1 MILMNMYYSK
11 QDMKTVLVTG
21 ASGLL
26 GRSVVNHL
34 LEKDFQVI
42 SSIMP
47 IERPT
52 YIPNPKERVVL
63 NDDVFSGNLPHIDV
77 VINCAFAR
85 SNNAEQLAS
94 AFDFTTQLIEGF
106 RKADIEG
113 VINISSQ
120 GVYKRLPVG
129 QLSREDSPIEPID
142 TYSMSKYA
150 AEKMFLLSGLKVT
163 NVRLASLNMKQR
175 FLYHFV
181 RSAKEEG
188 IIHLDSPRVY
198 ASILDVED
206 AAAALS
212 ALASV
217 PTSNRKSI
225 YNLSIG
231 AQYSLKEY
239 AETVKIVG
247 EKLGYKI
254 DIITKDNGNEST
266 AGTDISQLVADTGW
280 NPIVTNAMMIESLF
294 NSKD

>member
-1 MILMNMYYSK
+1 
-11 QDMKTVLVTG
+11 MKTVLVTG

-26 GRSVVNHL
+26 GSNVVKHL
-34 LEKDFQVI
+34 LAKGFQVI

-47 IERPT
+47 IEQST
-52 YIPNPKERVVL
+52 YVPKPNEKVVL
-63 NDDVFSGNLPHIDV
+63 NDDVFAGNLPHIDV

-150 AEKMFLLSGLKVT
+150 AEKMFLLSGLKHVT
-163 NVRLASLNMKQR
+163 SVRLASLNMKQR

-188 IIHLDSPRVY
+188 VIHLDSPRVY

-206 AAAALS
+206 AAAALT
-212 ALASV
+212 ALAAVPASNWKSV
-217 PTSNRKSI
+217 

-231 AQYSLKEY
+231 TQFSLQQY
-239 AETVKIVG
+239 AETVKCIG

-254 DIITKDNGNEST
+254 EIVTNDNGNEST
-266 AGTDISQLVADTGW
+266 AGSDISQLVSDTCW
-280 NPIVTNAMMIESLF
+280 KPVVTNEMMVERLF
-294 NSKD
+294 K

>member
-1 MILMNMYYSK
+1 
-11 QDMKTVLVTG
+11 MKTVLVTG

-26 GRSVVNHL
+26 GRSVVKHL
-34 LEKDFQVI
+34 LGKDFQVI

-47 IERPT
+47 IEQST
-52 YIPNPKERVVL
+52 YTPNPKERVVL
-63 NDDVFSGNLPHIDV
+63 NDDVFVGNLPHIDA

-106 RKADIEG
+106 RKADIDG

-120 GVYKRLPVG
+120 GIYKRLPVG

-150 AEKMFLLSGLKVT
+150 AEKMFLLSGLKVS

-206 AAAALS
+206 AAAALT
-212 ALASV
+212 ALASI
-217 PTSNRKSI
+217 PAAKLKSV

-231 AQYSLKEY
+231 AQYSLKQY
-239 AETVKIVG
+239 AEIVKNVG

-254 DIITKDNGNEST
+254 VINIKDNGNEST
-266 AGTDISQLVADTGW
+266 AGTDNSQLVSDTGW
-280 NPIVTNAMMIESLF
+280 KPVITNEMMIEKMF
-294 NSKD
+294 NN

>member
-1 MILMNMYYSK
+1 
-11 QDMKTVLVTG
+11 MKTVLVTG

-26 GRSVVNHL
+26 GSNVVRHL
-34 LEKDFQVI
+34 LAKDFQVI

-47 IERPT
+47 IEQTT
-52 YIPNPKERVVL
+52 YVPKSNEKIVL
-63 NDDVFSGNLPHIDV
+63 NDDVFAGKLPHIDV

-94 AFDFTTQLIEGF
+94 AFDFTTLLIEGF

-150 AEKMFLLSGLKVT
+150 AEKMFVLSGIKHVT
-163 NVRLASLNMKQR
+163 SVRLASLNMKQR

-188 IIHLDSPRVY
+188 VIHLDSPRVY
-198 ASILDVED
+198 ASILDVDD
-206 AAAALS
+206 AAAALT
-212 ALASV
+212 ALAAV
-217 PTSNRKSI
+217 PSSSWKGI
-225 YNLSIG
+225 YNLGIG
-231 AQYSLKEY
+231 TQYSLQQY
-239 AETVKIVG
+239 AETVKAVG
-247 EKLGYKI
+247 EKLGYNIKI
-254 DIITKDNGNEST
+254 VTNDNGNEST
-266 AGTDISQLVADTGW
+266 AGSDISQLVADTGW
-280 NPIVTNAMMIESLF
+280 KPSVNNEMMVEKMF
-294 NSKD
+294 K

>member
-1 MILMNMYYSK
+1 
-11 QDMKTVLVTG
+11 MKTVLVTG

-26 GRSVVNHL
+26 GSNVVKHL
-34 LEKDFQVI
+34 LAKDFQVI

-47 IERPT
+47 IEQST
-52 YIPNPKERVVL
+52 YVPKPNEKIVL
-63 NDDVFSGNLPHIDV
+63 NDDVFAGNLPHIDV

-94 AFDFTTQLIEGF
+94 AFDFTTLLIEGF

-150 AEKMFLLSGLKVT
+150 AEKMFLLSGLKVS

-206 AAAALS
+206 AAAALT
-212 ALASV
+212 ALASI
-217 PTSNRKSI
+217 PASTLKSV

-239 AETVKIVG
+239 AETVKSVG

-254 DIITKDNGNEST
+254 DIITNDNGNEST
-266 AGTDISQLVADTGW
+266 SGTDISRLVTDTGW
-280 NPIVTNAMMIESLF
+280 KPEINNVMMIKELF
-294 NSKD
+294 NV

>member
-1 MILMNMYYSK
+1 
-11 QDMKTVLVTG
+11 MKTVLVTG

-26 GRSVVNHL
+26 GSNVVKHL
-34 LEKDFQVI
+34 LAKDFQVI

-47 IERPT
+47 IEQTT
-52 YIPNPKERVVL
+52 YVPKSNEKIVL
-63 NDDVFSGNLPHIDV
+63 NDDVFAGKLPHIDV

-94 AFDFTTQLIEGF
+94 AFDFTTLLIEGF

-150 AEKMFLLSGLKVT
+150 AEKMFVLSGIKHVT
-163 NVRLASLNMKQR
+163 SVRLASLNMKQR

-188 IIHLDSPRVY
+188 VIHLDSPRVY
-198 ASILDVED
+198 ASILDVDD
-206 AAAALS
+206 AAAALT
-212 ALASV
+212 ALAAV
-217 PTSNRKSI
+217 PSSSWKGI

-231 AQYSLKEY
+231 TQYSLQQY
-239 AETVKIVG
+239 AETVKAVG
-247 EKLGYKI
+247 EKLGYNI
-254 DIITKDNGNEST
+254 EIVTNDNGNEST
-266 AGTDISQLVADTGW
+266 AGSDISQLVADTGW
-280 NPIVTNAMMIESLF
+280 KPSVNNEMMVEKLYLL
-294 NSKD
+294 

>member
-1 MILMNMYYSK
+1 MR
-11 QDMKTVLVTG
+11 TVLVTG

-26 GRSVVNHL
+26 GSNVVKHL
-34 LEKDFQVI
+34 LQNGFQVI

-47 IERPT
+47 IEQAT
-52 YIPNPKERVVL
+52 YIPKPNEKVVL
-63 NDDVFSGNLPHIDV
+63 NDDVFAGNLPHIDV

-94 AFDFTTQLIEGF
+94 AFDFTTRLIEGF
-106 RKADIEG
+106 RKVDIEG

-150 AEKMFLLSGLKVT
+150 AEKMFLLSGLKHVT

-181 RSAKEEG
+181 RSAKDEG
-188 IIHLDSPRVY
+188 VIHLDSPHVY

-206 AAAALS
+206 AAAALT
-212 ALASV
+212 ALAAVQASNWKSV
-217 PTSNRKSI
+217 

-231 AQYSLKEY
+231 TQYSLQQY
-239 AETVKIVG
+239 AETVKAVG

-254 DIITKDNGNEST
+254 EIIINDNGNEST
-266 AGTDISQLVADTGW
+266 AGSDISQLVTDSGW
-280 NPIVTNAMMIESLF
+280 KPMVTNEMMIEELF
-294 NSKD
+294 K

>member
-1 MILMNMYYSK
+1 
-11 QDMKTVLVTG
+11 MKTVLVTG

-26 GRSVVNHL
+26 GRSVVKHL
-34 LEKDFQVI
+34 LKGGFHVI

-47 IERPT
+47 IEQAT
-52 YIPNPKERVVL
+52 YIPNPGEQVVL
-63 NDDVFSGNLPHIDV
+63 NDDVFAGNLPHIDV

-94 AFDFTTQLIEGF
+94 AFDFTTKLIEGF
-106 RKADIEG
+106 RKADIDG

-129 QLSREDSPIEPID
+129 QLPREDSPIEPID

-150 AEKMFLLSGLKVT
+150 VEKMFILSGIKHVT
-163 NVRLASLNMKQR
+163 SVRLASLNMKQR

-188 IIHLDSPRVY
+188 VIHLDSPRVY

-206 AAAALS
+206 AAAALV

-217 PTSNRKSI
+217 PASQWKDA

-231 AQYSLKEY
+231 TQYSLEEY
-239 AETVKIVG
+239 ALAVKAVG
-247 EKLGYKI
+247 EQLGYKI
-254 DIITKDNGNEST
+254 EIVVNDNGNEST
-266 AGTDISQLVADTGW
+266 AGTDISQLTADTGW
-280 NPIVTNAMMIESLF
+280 KPMITKEQMIEQLY
-294 NSKD
+294 KL

>member
-1 MILMNMYYSK
+1 
-11 QDMKTVLVTG
+11 MKTVLVTG

-26 GRSVVNHL
+26 GRSVVRQL
-34 LEKDFQVI
+34 LEKNFQVI

-47 IERPT
+47 IEQST
-52 YIPNPKERVVL
+52 YVSKPNEIVVL
-63 NDDVFSGNLPHIDV
+63 NDNVFAGDLPHIDV

-106 RKADIEG
+106 RKGDIEG

-129 QLSREDSPIEPID
+129 QLSKEDSPIEPID

-150 AEKMFLLSGLKVT
+150 AEKMFLLSGIKHVT

-181 RSAKEEG
+181 KSAKEEG
-188 IIHLDSPRVY
+188 VIHLDSPRVY
-198 ASILDVED
+198 ASILDVND
-206 AAAALS
+206 AAS
-212 ALASV
+212 ALVALAKMPSSKWKSV
-217 PTSNRKSI
+217 

-239 AETVKIVG
+239 AETVKDVG
-247 EKLGYKI
+247 TKLGYKI
-254 DIITKDNGNEST
+254 EIITNDNGNEST
-266 AGTDISQLVADTGW
+266 AGSDISRLVADTGW
-280 NPIVTNAMMIESLF
+280 EPVITNEIMIQRHFED
-294 NSKD
+294 NN

>member
-1 MILMNMYYSK
+1 
-11 QDMKTVLVTG
+11 MKTVLVTG

-26 GRSVVNHL
+26 GSNVVKHL
-34 LEKDFQVI
+34 LAKGFQVF

-47 IERPT
+47 IEQPT
-52 YIPNPKERVVL
+52 YVPKSNEKVVL
-63 NDDVFSGNLPHIDV
+63 NDDVFAGNLPHIDV

-120 GVYKRLPVG
+120 GVYKRLPAG

-150 AEKMFLLSGLKVT
+150 VEKMFLLSGIKHVT
-163 NVRLASLNMKQR
+163 SVRLASLNMKQR

-188 IIHLDSPRVY
+188 VIHLDSPRVY

-206 AAAALS
+206 AAAALT
-212 ALASV
+212 ALAAVPASNWKSV
-217 PTSNRKSI
+217 

-231 AQYSLKEY
+231 TQYSLRQY
-239 AETVKIVG
+239 AETVKAVG

-254 DIITKDNGNEST
+254 EIVTNDNGNEST
-266 AGTDISQLVADTGW
+266 AGSDISQLVADTGW
-280 NPIVTNAMMIESLF
+280 KPVVTNEIMIERLF
-294 NSKD
+294 ND

>member
-1 MILMNMYYSK
+1 
-11 QDMKTVLVTG
+11 MKTVLVTG

-26 GRSVVNHL
+26 GRSVVKQL
-34 LEKDFQVI
+34 LKGGFHVI
-42 SSIMP
+42 SSIMS
-47 IERPT
+47 IEQAT
-52 YIPNPKERVVL
+52 YIPIQGEQVVL
-63 NDDVFSGNLPHIDV
+63 NDDVFAGNLPHIDV

-94 AFDFTTQLIEGF
+94 AFDFTTKLIEGF
-106 RKADIEG
+106 RKADIDG

-150 AEKMFLLSGLKVT
+150 AEKMFILSGIKHVT
-163 NVRLASLNMKQR
+163 SVRLASLNMKQR

-181 RSAKEEG
+181 KSAKEEG
-188 IIHLDSPRVY
+188 VIHLDSPRVY

-206 AAAALS
+206 AAAALV

-217 PTSNRKSI
+217 PASQWKDA

-231 AQYSLKEY
+231 TQYSLEEY
-239 AETVKIVG
+239 ALAVKAVG

-254 DIITKDNGNEST
+254 EIVVNDNGNESA
-266 AGTDISQLVADTGW
+266 AGTDISQLTAVTGW
-280 NPIVTNAMMIESLF
+280 KPMITKEQMIEQLY
-294 NSKD
+294 KL

>member
-1 MILMNMYYSK
+1 
-11 QDMKTVLVTG
+11 MKTVLVTG

-26 GRSVVNHL
+26 GRSVVRHL
-34 LEKDFQVI
+34 LEKNYQVI

-47 IERPT
+47 IEQST
-52 YIPNPKERVVL
+52 YVPKPNEKVML
-63 NDDVFSGNLPHIDV
+63 NDDVFVGNLPPIDV

-94 AFDFTTQLIEGF
+94 AFDFTTQLIDGF
-106 RKADIEG
+106 RKGDISG

-129 QLSREDSPIEPID
+129 QLSKEDSPIEPID

-150 AEKMFLLSGLKVT
+150 AEKMFLLSGIKHVT

-188 IIHLDSPRVY
+188 VIHLDSPRVY
-198 ASILDVED
+198 ASILDVDD
-206 AAAALS
+206 AAS
-212 ALASV
+212 ALVALAKMPSSKWKSV
-217 PTSNRKSI
+217 

-239 AETVKIVG
+239 AETVKDVG
-247 EKLGYKI
+247 TKLGYKI
-254 DIITKDNGNEST
+254 EIITNDNGNEST
-266 AGTDISQLVADTGW
+266 AGSDISRLVADTGW
-280 NPIVTNAMMIESLF
+280 EPVITNEIMIQRHFED
-294 NSKD
+294 NN

>member
-1 MILMNMYYSK
+1 
-11 QDMKTVLVTG
+11 MKTVLVTG

-26 GRSVVNHL
+26 GGSVVKCL

-47 IERPT
+47 IEQPT
-52 YIPNPKERVVL
+52 YSPKPSEQVVL
-63 NDDVFSGNLPHIDV
+63 NDDVFAGNLPHLDV

-85 SNNAEQLAS
+85 SNNAAQLAS

-150 AEKMFLLSGLKVT
+150 AEKMFLLSGINHVT

-188 IIHLDSPRVY
+188 VIHLDSPRVY

-206 AAAALS
+206 AAAALT

-217 PTSNRKSI
+217 PSSKWKNT
-225 YNLSIG
+225 YNLGIG
-231 AQYSLKEY
+231 TQYSLEEY
-239 AETVKIVG
+239 AQTVKQVG

-254 DIITKDNGNEST
+254 EIIVNDNGNEST
-266 AGTDISQLVADTGW
+266 AGSDISRLVTDSGW
-280 NPIVTNAMMIESLF
+280 KPMVTNEKMIEKLF
-294 NSKD
+294 FL

>member
-1 MILMNMYYSK
+1 
-11 QDMKTVLVTG
+11 MKTVLVTG
-21 ASGLL
+21 ASGFL
-26 GRSVVNHL
+26 GRSAVKNL
-34 LEKDFQVI
+34 LKGGFHVI

-47 IERPT
+47 IEQST
-52 YIPNPKERVVL
+52 YVPNQGEQVVL
-63 NDDVFSGNLPHIDV
+63 NDDVFAGRLPHIDV

-94 AFDFTTQLIEGF
+94 AFDFTTKLIEGF
-106 RKADIEG
+106 RKADVDG
-113 VINISSQ
+113 VVNISSQ

-150 AEKMFLLSGLKVT
+150 AEKMFILSGIKHVT
-163 NVRLASLNMKQR
+163 SVRLASLNMKQR

-181 RSAKEEG
+181 KSAKEEG
-188 IIHLDSPRVY
+188 VIHLDSPRVY

-206 AAAALS
+206 AAAALV

-217 PTSNRKSI
+217 PASQWKDA

-231 AQYSLKEY
+231 TQYSLEEY
-239 AETVKIVG
+239 ALAVKVVG

-254 DIITKDNGNEST
+254 EIVVNDNGNEST
-266 AGTDISQLVADTGW
+266 AGTDISQLTADTGW
-280 NPIVTNAMMIESLF
+280 KPIITKEQMIQELF
-294 NSKD
+294 N

>member
-1 MILMNMYYSK
+1 
-11 QDMKTVLVTG
+11 MKTVLVTG

-26 GRSVVNHL
+26 GSNVVKHL
-34 LEKDFQVI
+34 LSKDFQVI

-47 IERPT
+47 IEQST
-52 YIPNPKERVVL
+52 YVPKPNEKIVL
-63 NDDVFSGNLPHIDV
+63 NDDVFAGNLPHIDV

-94 AFDFTTQLIEGF
+94 AFDFTTLLIEGF

-150 AEKMFLLSGLKVT
+150 AEKMFFLSGLKHVT

-188 IIHLDSPRVY
+188 VIHLDSPRVY
-198 ASILDVED
+198 ASILDVDD
-206 AAAALS
+206 AAAALT
-212 ALASV
+212 ALAAV
-217 PTSNRKSI
+217 PSSSWKSI

-231 AQYSLKEY
+231 TQYSLQQY
-239 AETVKIVG
+239 AETVKAVG
-247 EKLGYKI
+247 EKLGY
-254 DIITKDNGNEST
+254 DIEIVTNDNGNEST
-266 AGTDISQLVADTGW
+266 AGSDISQLVADTGW
-280 NPIVTNAMMIESLF
+280 KPSVNNEMMVKKMF
-294 NSKD
+294 K

>member
-1 MILMNMYYSK
+1 
-11 QDMKTVLVTG
+11 MKTVLVTG

-26 GRSVVNHL
+26 GSNVVKHL
-34 LEKDFQVI
+34 LAKDFQVI

-47 IERPT
+47 IEKSAYVPK
-52 YIPNPKERVVL
+52 PNEKIVL
-63 NDDVFSGNLPHIDV
+63 NDDVFAGNLPHIDV
-77 VINCAFAR
+77 VINCAFSR

-106 RKADIEG
+106 KKTDIDG

-150 AEKMFLLSGLKVT
+150 AEKMFLLSGLKHVT
-163 NVRLASLNMKQR
+163 SVRLASLNMKQR

-206 AAAALS
+206 AAAALT
-212 ALASV
+212 ALASI
-217 PTSNRKSI
+217 PASTLKSV

-239 AETVKIVG
+239 AETVKSVG

-254 DIITKDNGNEST
+254 DIITNDNGNEST
-266 AGTDISQLVADTGW
+266 SGTDISRLVTDTGW
-280 NPIVTNAMMIESLF
+280 NPKINNVMMIKELF
-294 NSKD
+294 NA

>member
-1 MILMNMYYSK
+1 
-11 QDMKTVLVTG
+11 MKTVLVTG

-26 GRSVVNHL
+26 GSNVVKHL
-34 LEKDFQVI
+34 LAKDFQVI
-42 SSIMP
+42 SSIMS
-47 IERPT
+47 IEQTT
-52 YIPNPKERVVL
+52 YVPKSNEKIVL
-63 NDDVFSGNLPHIDV
+63 NDDVFAGKLPHIDV

-94 AFDFTTQLIEGF
+94 AFDFTTLLIEGF

-150 AEKMFLLSGLKVT
+150 AEKMFVLSGIKHVT
-163 NVRLASLNMKQR
+163 SVRLASLNMKQR

-188 IIHLDSPRVY
+188 VIHLDSPRVY
-198 ASILDVED
+198 ASILDVDD
-206 AAAALS
+206 AAAALT
-212 ALASV
+212 ALAAV
-217 PTSNRKSI
+217 PSSSWKGI

-231 AQYSLKEY
+231 TQYSLQQY
-239 AETVKIVG
+239 AETVKAVG
-247 EKLGYKI
+247 EKLGYNI
-254 DIITKDNGNEST
+254 EIVTNDNGNEST
-266 AGTDISQLVADTGW
+266 AGSDISQLVADTGW
-280 NPIVTNAMMIESLF
+280 KPSVNNEMMVEKMF
-294 NSKD
+294 K

>member
-1 MILMNMYYSK
+1 
-11 QDMKTVLVTG
+11 MKTVLVTG

-26 GRSVVNHL
+26 GRSVVKHL
-34 LEKDFQVI
+34 LTGGFHVI

-47 IERPT
+47 IEQAT
-52 YIPNPKERVVL
+52 YVPNPDEQVVL
-63 NDDVFSGNLPHIDV
+63 NDDVFVGNLPYIDV

-94 AFDFTTQLIEGF
+94 AFDFTTRLIEGF
-106 RKADIEG
+106 RKADIDG

-150 AEKMFLLSGLKVT
+150 AEKMFILSGIKHVT
-163 NVRLASLNMKQR
+163 SVRLASLNMKQR

-181 RSAKEEG
+181 KSAKEEG
-188 IIHLDSPRVY
+188 VIHLDSPRVY

-206 AAAALS
+206 AAAALT

-217 PTSNRKSI
+217 PASQWKGA

-231 AQYSLKEY
+231 TQYSLEEY
-239 AETVKIVG
+239 AQAVKTVG
-247 EKLGYKI
+247 EQLGYKI
-254 DIITKDNGNEST
+254 EIVVNDNGNEST
-266 AGTDISQLVADTGW
+266 AGTDISQLTADTGW
-280 NPIVTNAMMIESLF
+280 KPVVTKEQMILDLF
-294 NSKD
+294 N

>member
-1 MILMNMYYSK
+1 
-11 QDMKTVLVTG
+11 MKTVLVTG

-26 GRSVVNHL
+26 GRSVVKHL
-34 LEKDFQVI
+34 LKGGFHVI

-47 IERPT
+47 IEQAT
-52 YIPNPKERVVL
+52 YIPNPGEQVVL
-63 NDDVFSGNLPHIDV
+63 NDDVFAGNLPHIDV

-94 AFDFTTQLIEGF
+94 AFDFTTKLIEGF
-106 RKADIEG
+106 RKADIDG

-129 QLSREDSPIEPID
+129 QLPREDSPIEPID

-150 AEKMFLLSGLKVT
+150 VEKMFILSGIKHVT
-163 NVRLASLNMKQR
+163 SVRLASLNMKQR

-181 RSAKEEG
+181 KSAKEEG
-188 IIHLDSPRVY
+188 LIHLDSPRVY

-206 AAAALS
+206 AAAALV

-217 PTSNRKSI
+217 PASQWKDA

-231 AQYSLKEY
+231 TQYSLEEY
-239 AETVKIVG
+239 ALAVKAVG
-247 EKLGYKI
+247 EQLGYKI
-254 DIITKDNGNEST
+254 EIVVNDNGNEST
-266 AGTDISQLVADTGW
+266 AGTDISQLTADTGW
-280 NPIVTNAMMIESLF
+280 KPMITKEQMIEQLY
-294 NSKD
+294 KL

>member
-1 MILMNMYYSK
+1 
-11 QDMKTVLVTG
+11 MKTVLVTG

-26 GRSVVNHL
+26 GRSVVKHL
-34 LEKDFQVI
+34 LKGGFHVI

-47 IERPT
+47 IEQSS
-52 YIPNPKERVVL
+52 YAPNQDEQVVL
-63 NDDVFSGNLPHIDV
+63 NDDVFAGNLPHIDV
-77 VINCAFAR
+77 VVNCAFAR

-94 AFDFTTQLIEGF
+94 AFDFTTQLIQGF
-106 RKADIEG
+106 RKADIDG
-113 VINISSQ
+113 IINISSQ

-150 AEKMFLLSGLKVT
+150 AEKMFVLSGIKYVT
-163 NVRLASLNMKQR
+163 SVRLASLNMKQR

-188 IIHLDSPRVY
+188 VIHLDSPRVY

-206 AAAALS
+206 AAAALT
-212 ALASV
+212 ALAAV
-217 PTSNRKSI
+217 PASQWKSA

-231 AQYSLKEY
+231 AQYSLEEY
-239 AETVKIVG
+239 ARTVKTVG

-254 DIITKDNGNEST
+254 EIVVNDNGKEST
-266 AGTDISQLVADTGW
+266 AGSDISQLTADTGW
-280 NPIVTNAMMIESLF
+280 KPTVANEQIIQNLF
-294 NSKD
+294 SEC

>member
-1 MILMNMYYSK
+1 
-11 QDMKTVLVTG
+11 MKTVLVTG
-21 ASGLL
+21 ASGFL
-26 GRSVVNHL
+26 GRSVVKHL
-34 LEKDFQVI
+34 LKGGFHVI

-47 IERPT
+47 IEQST
-52 YIPNPKERVVL
+52 YVPNQGEQIVL
-63 NDDVFSGNLPHIDV
+63 NDDVFAGRLPHIDV

-85 SNNAEQLAS
+85 SSNAEHLAS
-94 AFDFTTQLIEGF
+94 AFDFTTKLIEGF
-106 RKADIEG
+106 RKADVDG

-150 AEKMFLLSGLKVT
+150 VEKMFVLSDIKHVT
-163 NVRLASLNMKQR
+163 SVRLASLNMKQR
-175 FLYHFV
+175 FLYLFV

-188 IIHLDSPRVY
+188 VIHLDSPRVY

-206 AAAALS
+206 AASALT

-217 PTSNRKSI
+217 PAAQWKNV

-231 AQYSLKEY
+231 TQYSLEEY
-239 AETVKIVG
+239 AQEVKAVG

-254 DIITKDNGNEST
+254 EIVVNDNGNEST
-266 AGTDISQLVADTGW
+266 AGADISQLTADTGW
-280 NPIVTNAMMIESLF
+280 KPAITNAVMINNLF
-294 NSKD
+294 CDK

>member
-1 MILMNMYYSK
+1 
-11 QDMKTVLVTG
+11 MKTVLVTG

-26 GRSVVNHL
+26 GSNVVKHL
-34 LEKDFQVI
+34 LQKGFQVI

-47 IERPT
+47 IEQAT
-52 YIPNPKERVVL
+52 YISKPNEKVVL
-63 NDDVFSGNLPHIDV
+63 NDDVFAGNLPHIDV

-94 AFDFTTQLIEGF
+94 AFDFTTRVIEGF

-129 QLSREDSPIEPID
+129 QLSSEDSPIEPID

-150 AEKMFLLSGLKVT
+150 AEKMFLLSGIKHVT
-163 NVRLASLNMKQR
+163 SVRLASLNMKQR

-181 RSAKEEG
+181 RSAKEDG
-188 IIHLDSPRVY
+188 VIHLDSPRVY

-206 AAAALS
+206 AAAALT
-212 ALASV
+212 ALAEMPASSWKSV
-217 PTSNRKSI
+217 

-231 AQYSLKEY
+231 TQYSLQQY
-239 AETVKIVG
+239 AETVKAVG

-254 DIITKDNGNEST
+254 DIVTNDNGNEST
-266 AGTDISQLVADTGW
+266 AGSDISQLVADTGW
-280 NPIVTNAMMIESLF
+280 KPVITNEMMIENMYLL
-294 NSKD
+294 

>member
-1 MILMNMYYSK
+1 
-11 QDMKTVLVTG
+11 MKTVLVTG

-26 GRSVVNHL
+26 GSNVVKHL
-34 LEKDFQVI
+34 LQKGFQVI

-47 IERPT
+47 IEQTAYVPK
-52 YIPNPKERVVL
+52 PNEKVVL
-63 NDDVFSGNLPHIDV
+63 NDDVFEGKLPHIDV

-85 SNNAEQLAS
+85 SNIAEQLAS
-94 AFDFTTQLIEGF
+94 AFDFTTKLIEGF

-150 AEKMFLLSGLKVT
+150 TEKMFHLSGIKHVT

-181 RSAKEEG
+181 KSAKEEG
-188 IIHLDSPRVY
+188 VIHLDSPRVY

-206 AAAALS
+206 AAAALT

-217 PTSNRKSI
+217 SSSNWKSV

-231 AQYSLKEY
+231 AQYSLKQY
-239 AETVKIVG
+239 AETVKAVG

-254 DIITKDNGNEST
+254 EIVTNDNGNEST
-266 AGTDISQLVADTGW
+266 AGSNISQLMADTDW
-280 NPIVTNAMMIESLF
+280 KPAVTNEMMIEKMF
-294 NSKD
+294 NE

>member
-1 MILMNMYYSK
+1 
-11 QDMKTVLVTG
+11 MKTVLVTG

-26 GRSVVNHL
+26 GSNVVKHSL
-34 LEKDFQVI
+34 AKGFQVI

-47 IERPT
+47 IERST
-52 YIPNPKERVVL
+52 YVPKPNEKIVL
-63 NDDVFSGNLPHIDV
+63 NGDVFAGNLPHIDV
-77 VINCAFAR
+77 VVNCAFAR

-106 RKADIEG
+106 RKADVEG

-150 AEKMFLLSGLKVT
+150 VEKMFLLSGIKHVT
-163 NVRLASLNMKQR
+163 SVRLASLNMKQR

-188 IIHLDSPRVY
+188 VIHLDSPRVH

-206 AAAALS
+206 AAAALT
-212 ALASV
+212 ALAAV
-217 PTSNRKSI
+217 PASNWKSI

-231 AQYSLKEY
+231 TQYSLQQY
-239 AETVKIVG
+239 AETVKSVG

-254 DIITKDNGNEST
+254 EIVTNDNGNEST
-266 AGTDISQLVADTGW
+266 AGSDISQLVSDTCW
-280 NPIVTNAMMIESLF
+280 KPVVTNEMMVERLF
-294 NSKD
+294 K

>member
-1 MILMNMYYSK
+1 
-11 QDMKTVLVTG
+11 MKTILVTG

-26 GRSVVNHL
+26 GRSVVKHL
-34 LEKDFQVI
+34 LDGGLHVI

-47 IERPT
+47 VEQST
-52 YIPNPKERVVL
+52 YVPNPNEQVVL
-63 NDDVFSGNLPHIDV
+63 NDDVFAGNLPPIDV

-106 RKADIEG
+106 RKADIDG

-150 AEKMFLLSGLKVT
+150 VEKMFILSGIKHVT

-188 IIHLDSPRVY
+188 VIHLDSPRVY

-206 AAAALS
+206 AAAALT

-217 PTSNRKSI
+217 SASEWKSI

-231 AQYSLKEY
+231 NQYSLEEY
-239 AETVKIVG
+239 AQAVKDVG
-247 EKLGYKI
+247 AKLGYKI
-254 DIITKDNGNEST
+254 EIVVNDNGNEST
-266 AGTDISQLVADTGW
+266 AGSDISQLMADTGW
-280 NPIVTNAMMIESLF
+280 KPTVSNEDMINRFFVEY
-294 NSKD
+294 

>member
-1 MILMNMYYSK
+1 
-11 QDMKTVLVTG
+11 MKTVLVTG

-26 GRSVVNHL
+26 GGSVVKCL
-34 LEKDFQVI
+34 LEKDIRVI
-42 SSIMP
+42 SSIMS
-47 IERPT
+47 IEQST
-52 YIPNPKERVVL
+52 YSPKPNEQIVL
-63 NDDVFSGNLPHIDV
+63 NDDVFTGNLPHVDV

-106 RKADIEG
+106 RKADVDG

-142 TYSMSKYA
+142 IYSMSKYA
-150 AEKMFLLSGLKVT
+150 VEKMFLLSGINHVT

-188 IIHLDSPRVY
+188 VIHLDSPRVY

-206 AAAALS
+206 AATALT
-212 ALASV
+212 ALASM
-217 PTSNRKSI
+217 PSSSWKNT

-231 AQYSLKEY
+231 AQYSLEDY
-239 AETVKIVG
+239 AQTVKQVG
-247 EKLGYKI
+247 ERLGYKI
-254 DIITKDNGNEST
+254 EIIVNDNGNVST
-266 AGTDISQLVADTGW
+266 AGSDVTRLVSDSGW
-280 NPIVTNAMMIESLF
+280 KPVVTNEKMIEKLF
-294 NSKD
+294 VL

>member
-1 MILMNMYYSK
+1 
-11 QDMKTVLVTG
+11 MKTVLVTG

-26 GRSVVNHL
+26 GSNVVKHL
-34 LEKDFQVI
+34 LAKGFQVI

-47 IERPT
+47 IEQAS
-52 YIPNPKERVVL
+52 YIPKPNEKVVL
-63 NDDVFSGNLPHIDV
+63 NDDVFAGNLPHIDV

-150 AEKMFLLSGLKVT
+150 AEKMFLLSGIKHVT
-163 NVRLASLNMKQR
+163 SVRLASLNMKQR
-175 FLYHFV
+175 FLFHFV

-188 IIHLDSPRVY
+188 VIHLDSPRVY
-198 ASILDVED
+198 ASILDVGD
-206 AAAALS
+206 AAAALT
-212 ALASV
+212 ALAAVPASNWKSV
-217 PTSNRKSI
+217 
-225 YNLSIG
+225 YNLSVG
-231 AQYSLKEY
+231 TQYSLQQY
-239 AETVKIVG
+239 AETVKAVG

-254 DIITKDNGNEST
+254 EIVTNDNGNEST
-266 AGTDISQLVADTGW
+266 AGSDISLLMTDTGW
-280 NPIVTNAMMIESLF
+280 KPMVTNEMMIEKLY
-294 NSKD
+294 K